1 MSTDQEVTSFEKDTE
16 SVLSNTIKGL
26 VEGLTGVAT
35 SSRNDLIL
43 SVSRTFQRM
52 RGGQFL
58 STLLEEWNGYRKK
71 GKVKED
77 YQATEQHKV
86 CLQELL
92 EFLENDSPDETR
104 FNLLKQ
110 VFLVAASEEAS
121 DRDSLLP
128 QQFMKI
134 ARSLS
139 SGEATLL
146 STIWVLADEKDGD
159 YAAHYSA
166 ADWLKEV
173 TEQSG
178 FQFQELVEIHED
190 GLIKKRLINQ
200 RLHADRSGVTLEP
213 HFRLTPLG
221 YEFCRFIARYE
232 A

>member
-1 MSTDQEVTSFEKDTE
+1 MSNDKEIAKFETDTE
-16 SVLSNTIKGL
+16 SVLSSTLKGL

-35 SSRNDLIL
+35 SSKKELIL
-43 SVSRTFQRM
+43 SISHTFQRM

-58 STLLEEWNGYRKK
+58 STLLEEWNGYREK
-71 GKVKED
+71 GKVRDD
-77 YQATEQHKV
+77 YQETEQHQV

-92 EFLENDSPDETR
+92 DFLENDSPDEVR
-104 FNLLKQ
+104 FNVLKQ

-134 ARSLS
+134 ARSLT

-146 STIWVLADEKDGD
+146 STIWVMAKENNGQ
-159 YAAHYSA
+159 YREHYSA

-178 FQFQELVEIHED
+178 FKFQELVETHED
-190 GLIKKRLINQ
+190 GLIEKKLINQ
-200 RLHADRSGVTLEP
+200 RLHSDRSGVNVKP